1 MVPKIMLVKK
11 TRKRIVRQGVGENE
25 KMMYDRMVTV
35 IIENGAQTEGA
46 HLGDQVR
53 VIIIVIN
60 SCIISNKPFFCYLQ
74 MIDEWAADNRVIIAI
89 MGHDVTIETIAIIE
103 GMIVTID
110 IEITEMI
117 GIESIILFHGH
128 PLQRSML
135 FSGPTET
142 VTIIAIVIAALLITT
157 KTIRSPL
164 AIADRHQHHKHETT
178 RHEESLDL
186 IDPCPNISHHKEVL

>member
-1 MVPKIMLVKK
+1 MVPKLMLVKK

-25 KMMYDRMVTV
+25 KMMYDKMVTV

-46 HLGDQVR
+46 HLGD
-53 VIIIVIN
+53 
-60 SCIISNKPFFCYLQ
+60 Q

-103 GMIVTID
+103 
-110 IEITEMI
+110 
-117 GIESIILFHGH
+117 
-128 PLQRSML
+128 
-135 FSGPTET
+135 GPTET

-186 IDPCPNISHHKEVL
+186 IDPCPNISHHKEVLC